1 MSILTAILV
10 TGLGTYF
17 SRAVFILAFANRR
30 LPPTLVRAL
39 EYVAPSVLGALVM
52 TLLLGPDGTTKVGTA
67 ELVALLVA
75 ALVAPGGIVVANH
88 ELAVP
93 AWTRLPEPEG
103 VKPGRYF
110 LYRAG

>member
-1 MSILTAILV
+1 MSILAAILV

-75 ALVAPGGIVVANH
+75 ALVAWKGRNAVVTLVAGMGVYW
-88 ELAVP
+88 LA
-93 AWTRLPEPEG
+93 
-103 VKPGRYF
+103 
-110 LYRAG
+110 RAVI